1 VSKENQSIIWI
12 ITMGF
17 FDWLKARLPS
27 DSPPQSHKKR
37 RRDDDEE
44 EEEIEE
50 LIAIDII

>member
-1 VSKENQSIIWI
+1 VSEEIQVSFGI

-27 DSPPQSHKKR
+27 DSPPQSNKKR